1 MLYRAFG
8 TPVLFAQ
15 GDPRAIAPILDDFST
30 EPTVFLH
37 VRPELLPILET
48 RYDIVELRHM
58 WRMALERDAYHS
70 ASTPDVV
77 RLSSEH
83 ESAVKELF
91 DDGANMG
98 ESPDFFFPS
107 MLDAGVFFGLQE
119 SDKLVSVAGTHL
131 VVPSEDVAAIGNVYT
146 RRDRRG
152 RGLAAIVTSAVA
164 DELLRLRIGT
174 IVLNVNQSNATAVHL
189 YERLGFRRYCGYC
202 EGLITLR
209 SLESC
214 RTLEL

>member
-1 MLYRAFG
+1 MVYRAFA

-15 GDPRAIAPILDDFST
+15 GDPRAVASMLDQFSS
-30 EPTVFLH
+30 EPSVFLH
-37 VRPELLPILET
+37 VRPEMLPVLET

-58 WRMALERDAYHS
+58 WRMVLERDAYRS

-77 RLSSEH
+77 RLSPAH
-83 ESAVKELF
+83 ESAVTQLF
-91 DDGANMG
+91 EDGAGTG

-107 MLDAGVFFGLQE
+107 MLEAGVFYGLKE
-119 SDKLVSVAGTHL
+119 ADELVAVAGTHL
-131 VVPSEDVAAIGNVYT
+131 VAPNEDVAAIGNVYT

-152 RGLAAIVTSAVA
+152 RGLAASVTSAVV

-174 IVLNVNQSNATAVHL
+174 VVLNVSQSNTPAVRL
-189 YERLGFRRYCGYC
+189 YERLGFKQHCGYC
-202 EGLITLR
+202 KGVAASHGLTK
-209 SLESC
+209 C